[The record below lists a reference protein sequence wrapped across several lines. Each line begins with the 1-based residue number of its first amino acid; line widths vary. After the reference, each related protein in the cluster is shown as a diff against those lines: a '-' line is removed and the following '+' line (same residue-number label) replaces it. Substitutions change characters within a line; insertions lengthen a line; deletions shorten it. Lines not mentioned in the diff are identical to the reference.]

1 MPEAGT
7 RTAGKMP
14 ILSAR
19 GVGKSF
25 GAVTALEDVDI
36 DLNAGEVVALLGDNG
51 AGKST
56 LVSLLSGVQPPSAG
70 ALFMDGEQ
78 IRLTSPLH
86 ARELG
91 IVTVFQDLALID
103 ERDVAFNIFA
113 GVELCRMGFVL
124 DHRRMYA
131 EAERVLRELK
141 VNIPDVRAIVRS
153 MSGGQRQAIAIARTV
168 ARGARVMIMDEPT
181 AALGV
186 RESRKV
192 YDLVRSLR
200 ESGKSVLIISHDIR
214 SVFGIADRAVILRL
228 GRKVA
233 DIGID
238 ETDMETVVGYVVGT
252 RGDDA

>member
-1 MPEAGT
+1 
-7 RTAGKMP
+7 
-14 ILSAR
+14 
-19 GVGKSF
+19 
-25 GAVTALEDVDI
+25 
-36 DLNAGEVVALLGDNG
+36 
-51 AGKST
+51 
-56 LVSLLSGVQPPSAG
+56 
-70 ALFMDGEQ
+70 MDGEQ

-141 VNIPDVRAIVRS
+141 VNIPDVRATVRS

-233 DIGID
+233 DIGIG